1 MKDRVLFLTLRT
13 FSLTGG
19 IEKVCRTLARVL
31 SDLCSEPEVRMY
43 SMYDHMEDLD
53 KRYIK
58 PENFR
63 GFATNKGTF
72 LWASFFRGVRSDKV
86 ILSHINLL
94 IFGWLVKKVSP
105 STEIILLAHGIEVWR
120 ELRSWKKHFLRKDCR
135 IWAVSSYTAG
145 VLKERHDIPPERIQ
159 VLNNGLDPFF
169 SVPEIKERP
178 DQLVYK
184 HGILKSD
191 PILFTLTRIASTEG
205 YKGYDLVLEVLPEII
220 RVHPTLLYF
229 IAGQADPEEQLR
241 LEVMIE
247 ALNLENNVVLL
258 GYIPEDK
265 VSKYYQLS
273 DVFIM
278 PSRKEGFGLVFIEA
292 AACGTRVIAGNQDGS
307 SDALLQG
314 RLGTLINPQ
323 DKTGIRNAIIKSLSD
338 SDTDGSRL
346 IQRTCLKHFS
356 YQAYRERVRK
366 LITHRYGPPVR
377 DVEGPQKY
385 QIITAP

>member
-13 FSLTGG
+13 FSMTGG

-31 SDLCSEPEVRMY
+31 SDLYSHPEVKLY
-43 SMYDHMEDLD
+43 SMYDHGDDLD
-53 KRYIK
+53 QRYLK
-58 PENFR
+58 PESFR
-63 GFATNKGTF
+63 GFSNNRKAF
-72 LWASFFRGVRSDKV
+72 LFAAFFQGIRAEKV

-94 IFGWLVKKVSP
+94 FFGWLVKKVAP
-105 STEIILLAHGIEVWR
+105 KTEIILLAHGIEVWR
-120 ELRSWKKHFLRKDCR
+120 ELKAWKKAFLRKDCR
-135 IWAVSSYTAG
+135 IWAVSNYTAG
-145 VLKERHDIPPERIQ
+145 VLHERHDIPWKQIQ

-169 SVPEIKERP
+169 RVPEIKERP
-178 DQLVYK
+178 DALVYK

-220 RVHPTLLYF
+220 KIHPTLLYF
-229 IAGQADPEEQLR
+229 IAGQADPEEQSR
-241 LEVMIE
+241 LEAMIE
-247 ALNLENNVVLL
+247 SLDLENNVIML
-258 GYIPEDK
+258 GYIPEDR

-292 AACGTRVIAGNQDGS
+292 AACGTKVIAGNQDGS

-314 RLGTLINPQ
+314 RLGTLIDPQ
-323 DKTGIRNAIIKSLSD
+323 DKTEIRNAILKSLSE
-338 SDTDGSRL
+338 SDTSSSKL

-356 YQAYRERVRK
+356 YQAYQERVRK
-366 LITHRYGPPVR
+366 LITRRYEHVPVA
-377 DVEGPQKY
+377 EGPEKY
-385 QIITAP
+385 QIIPAP